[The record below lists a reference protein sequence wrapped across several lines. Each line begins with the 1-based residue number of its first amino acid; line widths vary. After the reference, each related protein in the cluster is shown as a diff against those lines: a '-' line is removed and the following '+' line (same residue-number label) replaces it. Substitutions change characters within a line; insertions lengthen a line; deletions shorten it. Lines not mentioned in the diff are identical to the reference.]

1 MFILAENVLP
11 YLAFILANQ
20 RIGSLYDELRRT
32 VVLLQFEEA
41 CTLRILL
48 LKVQDVVNVGT
59 AKRIDALCI
68 IAYHTDTTV
77 LLGKLQHDFLLR
89 IVSILI
95 LVNKHIAET
104 LNILLA
110 DVLMLMKQQISLHQQ
125 VIKVH
130 SISLSATLHIPII
143 YMGNLWTFFLNI
155 IRSPRTGF
163 IGMRHQQVVLGH

>member
-20 RIGSLYDELRRT
+20 RIGSLYDELCGT
-32 VVLLQFEEA
+32 VVLLKFEEA

-48 LKVQDVVNVGT
+48 LEIQDVVNVGT
-59 AKRIDALCI
+59 TKRIDTLCI
-68 IAYHTDTTV
+68 IANDTDTTV

-89 IVSILI
+89 IVGVLI
-95 LVNKHIAET
+95 LVDEHIAKT

-110 DVLMLMKQQISLHQQ
+110 DVLMLMKQQIGLHQQ
-125 VIKVH
+125 VVEVH
-130 SISLSATLHIPII
+130 SVSLSATLHIPII
-143 YMGNLWTFFLNI
+143 YMGNLRTFFLNI